1 MSVSD
6 VKVGKGCG
14 VERGVEEEEEE
25 GATGLGDKLQ
35 W

>member
-6 VKVGKGCG
+6 VKVGEGGG
-14 VERGVEEEEEE
+14 VERGVEEEGEE
-25 GATGLGDKLQ
+25 GATERADKLQ

>member
-6 VKVGKGCG
+6 VKVGGDDG
-14 VERGVEEEEEE
+14 VEKGVEEEGEE
-25 GATGLGDKLQ
+25 GAVEPADKLQ